1 MGYWTWI
8 STYWEKPLIGY
19 VEDDGELPLLRY
31 ASVDLGTSP
40 FVFAALP
47 LGCAPRPLT
56 DPDED
61 GIKLMMFV
69 QYGYADKIA
78 RREGGNAKKIL
89 SWG

>member
-1 MGYWTWI
+1 MYTH
-8 STYWEKPLIGY
+8 WEKPLIGY
-19 VEDDGELPLLRY
+19 VEDDGELPLFSY

-47 LGCAPRPLT
+47 LRCAPRPLT

-61 GIKLMMFV
+61 GIKLMMFLH
-69 QYGYADKIA
+69 YGYADKIA
-78 RREGGNAKKIL
+78 RREGGKHEKDL

>member
-1 MGYWTWI
+1 M
-8 STYWEKPLIGY
+8 IGY
-19 VEDDGELPLLRY
+19 VEDDGELPLCSY

-61 GIKLMMFV
+61 GIKLMMIL
-69 QYGYADKIA
+69 QYRDADKIA
-78 RREGGNAKKIL
+78 RREG
-89 SWG
+89 